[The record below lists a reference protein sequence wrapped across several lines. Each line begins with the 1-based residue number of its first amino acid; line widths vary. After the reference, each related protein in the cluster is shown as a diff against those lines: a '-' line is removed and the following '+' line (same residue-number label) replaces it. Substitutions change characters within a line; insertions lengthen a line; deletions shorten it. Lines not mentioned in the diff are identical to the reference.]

1 MFCKVCRD
9 AGCSEEKYTS
19 HYVRSS
25 GQVVCPT
32 LLNQAC
38 RICKHTGHTS
48 SYCPDRKPRDHRDDR
63 YQREE
68 PRRDDRY
75 QREEPRRDDRY
86 QREREEPRRDDRYQR
101 EREEP
106 RRDDRYQREE
116 PRRDDRYQRE
126 EPCTQAEVQH
136 ASIAIDIRKVDLHHA
151 AMWGDEDNKPFVC
164 PIEPLFVCDPEE
176 MCREF
181 ISSQQAEAEV
191 EAEDLGHCQW

>member
-9 AGCSEEKYTS
+9 AGCPENKYTS
-19 HYVRSS
+19 HCVRSG

-48 SYCPDRKPRDHRDDR
+48 SYCPDRNPRDDR
-63 YQREE
+63 YR
-68 PRRDDRY
+68 
-75 QREEPRRDDRY
+75 
-86 QREREEPRRDDRYQR
+86 
-101 EREEP
+101 REEP

-126 EPCTQAEVQH
+126 EPRTEVRH
-136 ASIAIDIRKVDLHHA
+136 ASIADVRKVDVSKVDLHNVVA
-151 AMWGDEDNKPFVC
+151 WSDEPL
-164 PIEPLFVCDPEE
+164 EPLFVCDPEE

-181 ISSQQAEAEV
+181 MAQFEAE
-191 EAEDLGHCQW
+191 EQSQLSW

>member
-38 RICKHTGHTS
+38 RNCKHTGHTS
-48 SYCPDRKPRDHRDDR
+48 SYCPDRKPRDHRDDH
-63 YQREE
+63 
-68 PRRDDRY
+68 
-75 QREEPRRDDRY
+75 
-86 QREREEPRRDDRYQR
+86 YQR

-116 PRRDDRYQRE
+116 PY
-126 EPCTQAEVQH
+126 TEVQH

-151 AMWGDEDNKPFVC
+151 AMWCDEDNKPFVC
-164 PIEPLFVCDPEE
+164 PIEPIFVCDPEE

-181 ISSQQAEAEV
+181 MIAQQAEAE
-191 EAEDLGHCQW
+191 DLSHRQCGVSK